1 MKKALSIFFSA
12 VVVIALLFPST
23 YFNAEENNEA
33 KEGRNISEENIKEDD
48 VQVND
53 KKDVGNINVE
63 VNDNDEKQVK
73 ECRQTCKRVSD
84 RKYFIPANDVEE
96 KGKRST

>member
-1 MKKALSIFFSA
+1 MLYRS
-12 VVVIALLFPST
+12 
-23 YFNAEENNEA
+23 
-33 KEGRNISEENIKEDD
+33 
-48 VQVND
+48 
-53 KKDVGNINVE
+53 
-63 VNDNDEKQVK
+63 DEKQVK

>member
-1 MKKALSIFFSA
+1 MRKILLLIAFLSF
-12 VVVIALLFPST
+12 VL
-23 YFNAEENNEA
+23 
-33 KEGRNISEENIKEDD
+33 
-48 VQVND
+48 
-53 KKDVGNINVE
+53 VGCGEPESYGMTSDEFKNKY
-63 VNDNDEKQVK
+63 EKQVK